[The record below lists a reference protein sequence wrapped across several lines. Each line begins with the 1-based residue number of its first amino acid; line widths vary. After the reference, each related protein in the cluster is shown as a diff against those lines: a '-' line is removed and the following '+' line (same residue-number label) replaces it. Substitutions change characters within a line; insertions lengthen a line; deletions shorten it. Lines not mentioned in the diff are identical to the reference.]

1 MFRSALCRACAGSIL
16 AILLLP
22 CGATGA
28 EETDVAEAPTEIEE
42 IDANEAEAEA
52 AASDDADES
61 IADEM
66 IFESQDC
73 ISASRISRTDVLD
86 DRTIVFFMHGSDIY
100 LNQLRHRC
108 NGLRRAD
115 AFSYDV
121 RTSQLCN
128 VDTIRLIDTFGGE
141 IRQGIGCGLG
151 KFRPITEEQL
161 MALRER
167 GPVED

>member
-1 MFRSALCRACAGSIL
+1 M
-16 AILLLP
+16 AIFLLP
-22 CGATGA
+22 CGVVGA
-28 EETDVAEAPTEIEE
+28 EETDVEEIETGTEITE
-42 IDANEAEAEA
+42 IDANEAEEEA
-52 AASDDADES
+52 ADEAEGSLADEL
-61 IADEM
+61 
-66 IFESQDC
+66 IFETRDC
-73 ISASRISRTDVLD
+73 ISASRIRRTDILD
-86 DRTIVFFMHGSDIY
+86 NSTIVFFMHGSEIY
-100 LNQLRHRC
+100 LNQLPHRC
-108 NGLRRAD
+108 NGLKRSD

-128 VDTIRLIDTFGGE
+128 VDTIRLLDTFGGE